1 MRFQVKGVRGVSDI
15 AVLHIDAASE
25 SEARAAAALQG
36 YEILSIRSTG
46 AVGMSWSRPAAFP
59 VTRFT
64 QELIALL
71 GAGLTLVEAID
82 ILQRKEIITA
92 HQAIIQGL
100 LKRLQSGERF
110 SQSLESQATIFS
122 PLYIATVRASERTGA
137 IRDALNRY
145 LDYQARVEQ
154 VRSRVVSAS
163 IYPALLMLVGGAVC
177 LFLLGYV
184 VPRFSRVY
192 EDLGDRLP
200 LLSRWLMGFGQ
211 VVDQHSA
218 VVASVLIAGVVA
230 AVYVAS
236 SQRLRM
242 ATMQAFWQLPWITEQ
257 RRTYELAQFYRTLS
271 MLLRSGLP
279 VIQALNMA
287 KPLLSPEAQLRLD
300 VASQKITQGQAF
312 PDAMREHGLTTIVAH
327 SMMMVAQRS
336 GNLAEMLD
344 VVAAFHDEEL
354 ARWVDRFSRLFEPV
368 LMTVIGLV
376 IGLIV
381 VFMYMPI
388 FELADAV
395 Q

>member
-15 AVLHIDAASE
+15 AVLQIDAASE
-25 SEARAAAALQG
+25 SEARAAATLQG
-36 YEILSIRSTG
+36 YEILSIRSTS
-46 AVGMSWSRPAAFP
+46 AVGMSWSRQATFP

-82 ILQRKEIITA
+82 ILQRKEIISA

-110 SQSLESQATIFS
+110 SQSLETQATIFS
-122 PLYIATVRASERTGA
+122 PLYIATVRASERTGT

-145 LDYQARVEQ
+145 LEYQAKIEQ
-154 VRSRVVSAS
+154 VRSKVVSAS

-200 LLSRWLMGFGQ
+200 LLSRWLMEFGQ

-218 VVASVLIAGVVA
+218 VVASVLIVGVVA
-230 AVYVAS
+230 AMYVAS
-236 SQRLRM
+236 SRRLRP
-242 ATMQAFWQLPWITEQ
+242 AALQAFWQLPWITEQ

-287 KPLLSPEAQLRLD
+287 KPLLSPDAQLQLD

-354 ARWVDRFSRLFEPV
+354 ARWVDRFSRLFEPI

>member
-15 AVLHIDAASE
+15 AVLQIDAASE
-25 SEARAAAALQG
+25 SEARAAATLQG
-36 YEILSIRSTG
+36 YEILSIRSTS
-46 AVGMSWSRPAAFP
+46 AVGMSWSLQATFP

-82 ILQRKEIITA
+82 ILQRKETIST

-110 SQSLESQATIFS
+110 SQSLETQATIFS
-122 PLYIATVRASERTGA
+122 PLYIATVRASERTGT

-145 LDYQARVEQ
+145 LEYQAKIEQ
-154 VRSRVVSAS
+154 VRSKVVSAS

-200 LLSRWLMGFGQ
+200 LLSRWLMEFGQ

-218 VVASVLIAGVVA
+218 VVASVLIVGVVA
-230 AVYVAS
+230 AMYVAS
-236 SQRLRM
+236 SPRLRL
-242 ATMQAFWQLPWITEQ
+242 AALQAFWQLPWITEQ

-287 KPLLSPEAQLRLD
+287 KPLLSPDAQLQLD

-354 ARWVDRFSRLFEPV
+354 ARWVDRFSRLFEPI

>member
-15 AVLHIDAASE
+15 AVLQIDAASE
-25 SEARAAAALQG
+25 SEARAAATLQG
-36 YEILSIRSTG
+36 YEILSIRSTS
-46 AVGMSWSRPAAFP
+46 AVGMSWSLQATFP

-82 ILQRKEIITA
+82 ILQRKEIISA

-110 SQSLESQATIFS
+110 SQSLETQATIFS
-122 PLYIATVRASERTGA
+122 PLYIATVRASERTGT

-145 LDYQARVEQ
+145 LEYQAKIEQ
-154 VRSRVVSAS
+154 VRSKVVSAS

-200 LLSRWLMGFGQ
+200 LLSRWLMEFGQ

-218 VVASVLIAGVVA
+218 VVASVLIVGVVA
-230 AVYVAS
+230 AMYVAS
-236 SQRLRM
+236 SRRLRP
-242 ATMQAFWQLPWITEQ
+242 AALQAFWQLPWITEQ

-287 KPLLSPEAQLRLD
+287 KPLLSPDAQLQLD

-354 ARWVDRFSRLFEPV
+354 ARWVDRFSRLFEPI

>member
-15 AVLHIDAASE
+15 AVLQIDAASE
-25 SEARAAAALQG
+25 SEARAAATLQG
-36 YEILSIRSTG
+36 YEILSIRSTS
-46 AVGMSWSRPAAFP
+46 AVGMSWSRQATFP

-82 ILQRKEIITA
+82 ILQRKETIST

-110 SQSLESQATIFS
+110 SQSLETQATIFS
-122 PLYIATVRASERTGA
+122 PLYIATVRASERTGT

-145 LDYQARVEQ
+145 LEYQAKIEQ
-154 VRSRVVSAS
+154 VRSKVVSAS

-200 LLSRWLMGFGQ
+200 LLSRWLMEFGQ

-218 VVASVLIAGVVA
+218 VVASVLIVGVVA
-230 AVYVAS
+230 AMYVAS
-236 SQRLRM
+236 SRRLRP
-242 ATMQAFWQLPWITEQ
+242 AALQAFWQLPWITEQ

-287 KPLLSPEAQLRLD
+287 KPLLSPDAQLQLD

-354 ARWVDRFSRLFEPV
+354 ARWVDRFSRLFEPI